1 MVQAAFLIES
11 SFISLVAILL
21 GTVLALILAHNV
33 ISETSDTGG
42 TTNVDMV
49 VPWCTLAIVFLVVY
63 AASLITTL
71 LPALRASRVEPAE
84 ALRYQ

>member
-11 SFISLVAILL
+11 SFISLVAILV

-33 ISETSDTGG
+33 IGETSDTGG

-49 VPWCTLAIVFLVVY
+49 VPWGTLAIVFVVVY

>member
-1 MVQAAFLIES
+1 MVRVEKPILFSALERYGSLVFLI
-11 SFISLVAILL
+11 
-21 GTVLALILAHNV
+21 
-33 ISETSDTGG
+33 
-42 TTNVDMV
+42 
-49 VPWCTLAIVFLVVY
+49 VY

>member
-11 SFISLVAILL
+11 SFISLVAIFV
-21 GTVLALILAHNV
+21 GTILALILAYN
-33 ISETSDTGG
+33 IIGDTSESQG
-42 TTNVDMV
+42 TTNVEMV
-49 VPWCTLAIVFLVVY
+49 VPWGTLAIVFFVVY